1 MENRSNGSSFLRVCG
16 ILMIIGAI
24 LGLVFAVLAV
34 IVIRQPGSGLNTP
47 IHWVSVVLA
56 FVGSVIELI
65 AGILGVR
72 YADRPEKAKT
82 CIVCGVLVIL
92 MTLLSQVISAVSGGE
107 VNFLNALTGLLVPIL
122 YVIGAFKNQRA

>member
-56 FVGSVIELI
+56 FVGSAIELI
-65 AGILGVR
+65 AGNLGVR

>member
-24 LGLVFAVLAV
+24 FSLFFAVVAV
-34 IVIRQPGSGLNTP
+34 IVVKQPGSGLNTP

-56 FVGSVIELI
+56 FVGSAIELI

>member
-24 LGLVFAVLAV
+24 LSLVFAVIAV

-56 FVGSVIELI
+56 FVGSLIELI
-65 AGILGVR
+65 AGVMGVR
-72 YADRPEKAKT
+72 YADRPEKAKP

>member
-24 LGLVFAVLAV
+24 FSLFFAVVAV
-34 IVIRQPGSGLNTP
+34 IVVKQPGSGLNTP

-56 FVGSVIELI
+56 FVGSAIELI

-122 YVIGAFKNQRA
+122 YVIGALKNQRA

>member
-24 LGLVFAVLAV
+24 FSLFFAVVAV
-34 IVIRQPGSGLNTP
+34 IVVKQPGSGLNTP

-56 FVGSVIELI
+56 FVGSAIELI

-72 YADRPEKAKT
+72 YTDRPEKAKT

>member
-16 ILMIIGAI
+16 ILMIIDAI

>member
-24 LGLVFAVLAV
+24 LSLVFAVIAV

-56 FVGSVIELI
+56 FVGSAIELI

>member
-56 FVGSVIELI
+56 FVGSAIELI

-72 YADRPEKAKT
+72 YANRPEKAKT

-122 YVIGAFKNQRA
+122 YVIGAFKNQKG

>member
-24 LGLVFAVLAV
+24 LSLVFAVLAV

-56 FVGSVIELI
+56 FVGSAIELI

>member
-24 LGLVFAVLAV
+24 LSLVFAVIAV

-56 FVGSVIELI
+56 FVGSLIELI

-72 YADRPEKAKT
+72 YANRPEKAKT

>member
-24 LGLVFAVLAV
+24 LSLVFAVIAV

-72 YADRPEKAKT
+72 YADKPEKAKT

>member
-24 LGLVFAVLAV
+24 LSLVFAVIAV

>member
-1 MENRSNGSSFLRVCG
+1 MENRSNGSTFLRVCG

-24 LGLVFAVLAV
+24 LSLVFAVLAV

-56 FVGSVIELI
+56 FVGSAVELI

-72 YADRPEKAKT
+72 NADRPEKAKT

>member
-24 LGLVFAVLAV
+24 FSLFFAVVAV
-34 IVIRQPGSGLNTP
+34 IVVKQPGSGLNTP

-56 FVGSVIELI
+56 FVGSAIELI

-72 YADRPEKAKT
+72 YADKPEKAKT
-82 CIVCGVLVIL
+82 CIVCGALVIL

-107 VNFLNALTGLLVPIL
+107 VNFLNALTGLLVPIQ

>member
-56 FVGSVIELI
+56 FVGSAIELI

>member
-24 LGLVFAVLAV
+24 FSLFFAVVAV
-34 IVIRQPGSGLNTP
+34 IVVKQPGSGLNTP

-56 FVGSVIELI
+56 FVGSAIELI

-72 YADRPEKAKT
+72 YADKPEKAKT

>member
-24 LGLVFAVLAV
+24 LGLIFAVLAV

-56 FVGSVIELI
+56 FVGSAIELI

-107 VNFLNALTGLLVPIL
+107 VNFLSALTGLLVPIL